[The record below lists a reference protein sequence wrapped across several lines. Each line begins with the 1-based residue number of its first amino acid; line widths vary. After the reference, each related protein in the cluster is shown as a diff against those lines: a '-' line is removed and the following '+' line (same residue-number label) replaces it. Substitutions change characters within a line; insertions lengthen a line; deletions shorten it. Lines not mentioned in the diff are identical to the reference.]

1 VLQNREGRWFTIVL
15 DRGRKEK
22 RPGKCPVSQN
32 FLFPPEPPDPRIH
45 LAPQNQL
52 NTLRRENGAG
62 AAAPK
67 LPPVGDAGAAVWLIQ
82 YMGLIIS
89 SSLEALCVQ
98 YRTLR
103 DDTLW
108 FCGVIGNATKFYVRQ
123 RYQTEQVL
131 GGRPRLR
138 CLTLCMKVDAR
149 CLLSTVCPAQKQI
162 KTFNLPVAQVCPV
175 LNPQVGN
182 HLLVWV
188 LNLFV

>member
-1 VLQNREGRWFTIVL
+1 MRKGELPLSETQGRS
-15 DRGRKEK
+15 RKGLGNVQSP
-22 RPGKCPVSQN
+22 RTFCFQ
-32 FLFPPEPPDPRIH
+32 PPDPRIH
-45 LAPQNQL
+45 LASQL
-52 NTLRRENGAG
+52 ITLRQENGAG

-67 LPPVGDAGAAVWLIQ
+67 LPPVGDAGAAVRLIR
-82 YMGLIIS
+82 YMGLIVL
-89 SSLEALCVQ
+89 SSLVALCVQ

-138 CLTLCMKVDAR
+138 CLILCAKVDAR
-149 CLLSTVCPAQKQI
+149 CSLSTVCPAQKQI
-162 KTFNLPVAQVCPV
+162 KTLNLPVVQVCPV
-175 LNPQVGN
+175 LNPQIGN
-182 HLLVWV
+182 HLLVSV